1 MAVEAT
7 ENVKMGNEE
16 VRQVSSVHFIYANL
30 IISNNFTICR
40 PLRTEP
46 ALERGFYSF
55 LLCVH
60 FLYYFWIGIAS

>member
-16 VRQVSSVHFIYANL
+16 VRQVSSVHLTQILSYPT
-30 IISNNFTICR
+30 IFTLCR

-60 FLYYFWIGIAS
+60 FLYYFWTGIAN